1 MSTLIWILLAT
12 FLVSAIAFIGIL
24 TLALKEK
31 MLEKILLF
39 LVALSA
45 GALMGGAFL
54 HLIPEA
60 VEEWSSEYI
69 FIFILVGFGF
79 FFFIEK
85 ILHWRHC
92 HKEKCEVHTF
102 AYMNLFGDVTHNFID
117 GLIIAASFMV
127 NIPLGITTTVAV
139 AIHEIPQEMG
149 DFGVLVYGGWKRNKA
164 LALNFLTALA
174 AVVGGL
180 VGYFLSSYTAS
191 AVLFLI
197 PFAAG
202 GFIYIAASD
211 LVPEIR
217 REASLKK
224 SLITFGIF
232 ILGIVIMYAVK
243 LIGGA

>member
-1 MSTLIWILLAT
+1 MTTLIWILLAT

-45 GALMGGAFL
+45 GALMGSAFL

-60 VEEWSSEYI
+60 VEEFSSEYI
-69 FIFILVGFGF
+69 FIFILIGFGF

-139 AIHEIPQEMG
+139 AIHEIPQGMG

-174 AVVGGL
+174 AVVGGV
-180 VGYFLSSYTAS
+180 VGYFLSSYTSAS
-191 AVLFLI
+191 VLFLI

-243 LIGGA
+243 LVGGV